1 MSLRLPAVLLSASF
15 ACTAP
20 SLGGIISTHEIGS
33 GTHSASIQ
41 IDQQDGDGYLFTV
54 HWDAVGYTSWDAL
67 IDIDESMTS
76 VSLQYDTFSWGV
88 FLTGITIDGDT
99 DFGVGDQWPI
109 ENYWHFWVR
118 DSGAWEQASF
128 GASDRVL
135 FDGAQDAWVF
145 GSGAM
150 PQAVPAPAALALM
163 VGAAGACRGSRRRDR
178 TRASQGR

>member
-1 MSLRLPAVLLSASF
+1 MLKSAFVAVAVSSGLAHTLQA
-15 ACTAP
+15 
-20 SLGGIISTHEIGS
+20 GII
-33 GTHSASIQ
+33 GTYEVGTGVNAATIQ
-41 IDQQDGDGYLFTV
+41 IDQFDGDGYLFNI
-54 HWDAVGYTSWDAL
+54 HWDSAGYSSWNAL
-67 IDIDESMTS
+67 LDIDAALTS
-76 VSLQYDTFSWGV
+76 VLLQYDTYSWGV
-88 FLTGITIDGDT
+88 FLTGITVDGDT
-99 DFGVGDQWPI
+99 NYGVGDLWPI
-109 ENYWHFWVR
+109 ENYWHFWVH
-118 DSGAWEQASF
+118 DPGAWEQASF